1 MIRAPAPTPL
11 RPGERMRAR
20 WRIEIFVPVA
30 DGRAGLYDLREDLA
44 ARFGGVTAF
53 ERAPATGL
61 WREDGQEGGQESG
74 QESGQAASAPARA
87 QIVREPVVILE
98 TMADD
103 FDPNWWRAFRE
114 GWEARLGQRQLL
126 VRASRVMEV

>member
-1 MIRAPAPTPL
+1 
-11 RPGERMRAR
+11 MRAR
-20 WRIEIFVPVA
+20 WRIEIFVPVTR
-30 DGRAGLYDLREDLA
+30 GRAGLRDLREDLA

-61 WREDGQEGGQESG
+61 WRDDEADGENGDV
-74 QESGQAASAPARA
+74 A
-87 QIVREPVVILE
+87 QDVIVILE

-114 GWEARLGQRQLL
+114 GWQARLGQPHLL
-126 VRASRVMEV
+126 VRASRVMEL